1 MPPDPAPAPVP
12 AAMPV
17 PGDQNRTSAA
27 DAIAGG
33 EFTPGRDQDASA
45 TIRGF
50 VYQVELT
57 ILRWLGLGANQVL
70 QLERGEDIDHI
81 TRAASANPA
90 ESARL
95 LEQVKDVQRSLTLHA
110 PGAVIAIGSF
120 CAHRRANAGRD
131 VRFRYTTTAPV
142 GREKL
147 SPLPK
152 GVTGIAAWGQL
163 RQGVTDE
170 KTRASLLS
178 GVRSLLRSATRPA
191 DTPDA
196 IWTEYTGFFGAADG
210 DVLAFIELFEWS
222 FGEPGVSDLADE
234 VVRAIRSRGTYPLAA
249 ELLHDILFAAVFR
262 TLSQP
267 GLKELTVLAL
277 ESFLASSKLA
287 ETDRALLAQ
296 LKEQVLGQSVRL
308 FALEGRVEAVE
319 IEQRAIRTIIGDAG
333 ASPHVR
339 YAMPLAVLTAA
350 PLVQSLVRRTQTV
363 QRLSAAAGTATW
375 IALSGAASTGKSHL
389 AGLLATLF
397 GGQLHWFGL
406 RGLETRTAL
415 DRVHAT
421 MRDGQGAAAVAAWIE
436 TLPPASVLVFDDLG
450 LLRAG
455 SAEATTWL
463 DVVRACKRAGVR
475 LITTGDTGPTPALI
489 ETLAQGD
496 VSSTAVPMFDDG
508 EVRELL
514 AARGASSGFLTD
526 GRVTMLRGLTGGHP
540 ALLRAAADYLA
551 QQGWR
556 FDQHV
561 LTQLLGGEHAQ
572 GLSVETSRRVIETI
586 TQEGCRELLYRLC
599 VIRDN
604 VTQDDIRLTAQVA
617 PARSA
622 YLECVQNL
630 EGLWLQPAGAGRYEV
645 SPLVLTFGAQQLGTE
660 VAARVNRFA
669 ARRLL
674 GRRKID
680 QFEFMRALAH
690 MMVAGDYN
698 QAVGLIIRELANRR
712 TAAALGPEWPL
723 IFFPPEKQL
732 PSALS
737 PGLGMAL
744 RSHQVVAAHRS
755 GQNLTPYWGSLLTM
769 MQGADEPNQWGV
781 LLASNQ
787 LLTDGSLPISQL
799 FEAAR
804 QLERIGGRAPMP
816 SGEQIETP
824 GWDQGF
830 DLWMITPAIK
840 GWAEFWIWVELLGSL
855 SEQRLRQVMASPEAV
870 HVVQPVVDRLFIAA
884 AEGQAGGGSMA
895 QALEQLRRLEEWAVL
910 HKADLLTACAIRG
923 QMVIVGEYEKRHEDM
938 EALARRGIPLVAEV
952 GPARGLLE
960 STYGSQLD
968 LAGKH
973 DEAIPHLEEAVRDV
987 HGQIPLNRVFT
998 LLTATEAAFA
1008 TGKPSGEYAEAAL
1021 RAYQADAHAEAELK
1035 ARVFAEVAV
1044 SRWAAGRRPEAFD
1057 AIESAVSTVLAAKPT
1072 EMIQSLTVRIGH
1084 VLGYF
1089 TTVATT
1095 GSPPRATSAG
1105 DAYIA
1110 PTPSMFRAHNSAVI
1124 SMYRART
1131 GSAILK
1137 AQLSAL
1143 AARVERLDRA
1153 RDWAESAF
1161 AEATASGAPGTTLF
1175 VAPAVLDAQ
1184 VRAGEPAA
1192 AIETA
1197 FVAARAMRALNQER
1211 AAGRDPVR
1219 DDFSI
1224 DLHPGPPPATGE
1236 LDELALQFALLPITL
1251 WICEA
1256 YLQDAETGQRA
1267 VKTVIDA
1274 ITRLGRPVQPSDKWA
1289 AMSEL
1294 LHLLVG
1300 DTAEKTV
1307 NEHVR
1312 SMSEAHPGNVQCA
1325 AYLLVSVWPR
1335 LELASSTVLQ
1345 VLAAPIALQFGG
1357 ISAPGTNDR
1366 LAELVA
1372 ALWNRRLESAPF
1384 RFGSP
1389 QMLARDL
1396 QDAKSSPTAEQK
1408 LRVVLRAVV
1417 RSLGVRLRESTRAW
1431 LDSEPSGDGKPPESD
1446 TPVNKR

>member
-1 MPPDPAPAPVP
+1 MD
-12 AAMPV
+12 
-17 PGDQNRTSAA
+17 
-27 DAIAGG
+27 

-57 ILRWLGLGANQVL
+57 ILRWLGLGADQVL

-81 TRAASANPA
+81 TRAASASPA

-120 CAHRRANAGRD
+120 CAHRRANPGRD

-170 KTRASLLS
+170 NTRASLLS

-234 VVRAIRSRGTYPLAA
+234 VVRAIRARGTYQQAA

-267 GLKELTVLAL
+267 GLKELTVPAL
-277 ESFLASSKLA
+277 ESYLAAPKLA
-287 ETDRALLAQ
+287 ESDRALLVQ
-296 LKEQVLGQSVRL
+296 LKEGVLGHSIRL
-308 FALEGRVEAVE
+308 FALETRVEAVE
-319 IEQRAIRTIIGDAG
+319 IEQRALRAIIGDAG
-333 ASPHVR
+333 ASPQVGD
-339 YAMPLAVLTAA
+339 AMPLAVLTEA
-350 PLVQSLVRRTQTV
+350 PLVQSLVQRSQTV
-363 QRLSAAAGTATW
+363 QRLNAEAGTATW

-389 AGLLATLF
+389 AGLLATVF

-421 MRDGQGAAAVAAWIE
+421 MSDGQSAAAAAAWIGA
-436 TLPPASVLVFDDLG
+436 LPPASVLVFDDLG

-455 SAEATTWL
+455 SGESTTWL

-475 LITTGDTGPTPALI
+475 VITTGDTAPPPALV
-489 ETLAQGD
+489 ETLAEGD

-514 AARGASSGFLTD
+514 EARGAPSEFMTD
-526 GRVTMLRGLTGGHP
+526 GRVTMLRGLTAGHP

-551 QQGWR
+551 QQGWK
-556 FDQHV
+556 FNEVV
-561 LTQLLGGEHAQ
+561 LTQLLAGGHVQ
-572 GLSVETSRRVIETI
+572 DLTVETSRRVVETI

-599 VIRDN
+599 VFRDV
-604 VTQDDIRLTAQVA
+604 VTQDDIRQTAQVE

-630 EGLWLQPAGAGRYEV
+630 EGLWLQPAGGGRYEV
-645 SPLVLTFGAQQLGTE
+645 SPLVLTFGAQQLGAE
-660 VAARVNRFA
+660 VAARVNRLA
-669 ARRLL
+669 ARRLF
-674 GRRKID
+674 GRRTID

-690 MMVAGDYN
+690 MMGAGDYN
-698 QAVGLIIRELANRR
+698 QAVGLIMREMANRR
-712 TAAALGPEWPL
+712 TAAALDPEWPL
-723 IFFPPEKQL
+723 IFFPPEKPL

-744 RSHQVVAAHRS
+744 RSHQVIAAHRH
-755 GQNLTPYWGSLLTM
+755 GRGVAPYWQSLLTM
-769 MQGADEPNQWGV
+769 MEGADEPNRWGV
-781 LLASNQ
+781 LLATNQ
-787 LLTDGSLPISQL
+787 LLTVGSLPLPQL
-799 FEAAR
+799 IEAAR

-816 SGEQIETP
+816 SGDQIETP

-830 DLWMITPAIK
+830 DLWIITPAIK

-855 SEQRLRQVMASPEAV
+855 SADRLRQVMASPEAA
-870 HVVQPVVDRLFIAA
+870 HVVQPLVDRLFIAA
-884 AEGQAGGGSMA
+884 AEGQAGAGSMA

-923 QMVIVGEYEKRHEDM
+923 QMVIVGEYQKRHDDM
-938 EALARRGIPLVAEV
+938 EALAKRGMRLVAEV

-960 STYGSQLD
+960 FTYGSQLE
-968 LAGKH
+968 LAARH
-973 DEAIPHLEEAVRDV
+973 EEALPHLEEAVRDV
-987 HGQIPLNRVFT
+987 HGQIPLNRVFAF
-998 LLTATEAAFA
+998 LTATEAAFA
-1008 TGKPSGEYAEAAL
+1008 AGKPFSDYAEAAL
-1021 RAYQADAHAEAELK
+1021 RAYEADEHTDNSLK

-1044 SRWAAGRRPEAFD
+1044 SRWAVGKRPEAFD

-1072 EMIQSLTVRIGH
+1072 ESIQSLSVRIGH
-1084 VLGYF
+1084 ALGYF
-1089 TTVATT
+1089 ATVATT
-1095 GSPPRATSAG
+1095 GRPPKGTTSG
-1105 DAYIA
+1105 ETYLA
-1110 PTPSMFRAHNSAVI
+1110 PTPSMFRGHNAAAI
-1124 SMYRART
+1124 TMYRART
-1131 GSAILK
+1131 GSAMLK

-1143 AARVERLDRA
+1143 AFRTERQVRSHA
-1153 RDWAESAF
+1153 WAESAF
-1161 AEATASGAPGTTLF
+1161 AEATDAGVPATTLF
-1175 VAPAVLDAQ
+1175 VASTVLDTQ
-1184 VRAGEPAA
+1184 VRSGDAAA

-1197 FVAARAMRALNQER
+1197 FVAARALRALNTER
-1211 AAGRDPVR
+1211 QAGRDPSR
-1219 DDFSI
+1219 DDFRI
-1224 DLHPGPPPATGE
+1224 DLRPGSSTATDD
-1236 LDELALQFALLPITL
+1236 LDETALQFVLVPMVLR
-1251 WICEA
+1251 ICEESGS
-1256 YLQDAETGQRA
+1256 DANTDRA
-1267 VKTVIDA
+1267 AAQSAIDA
-1274 ITRLGRPVQPSDKWA
+1274 IARLGRQVLPSDKWETMRSLLQRFLERADERTVA
-1289 AMSEL
+1289 ADVQRISR
-1294 LHLLVG
+1294 
-1300 DTAEKTV
+1300 
-1307 NEHVR
+1307 EHQG
-1312 SMSEAHPGNVQCA
+1312 MVQLG
-1325 AYLLVSVWPR
+1325 AYLLLSAWPSADFSR
-1335 LELASSTVLQ
+1335 SAILQ
-1345 VLAAPIALQFGG
+1345 VHAASFAFQIAS
-1357 ISAPGTNDR
+1357 ISAPGTPERFAEFLWSLWHSR
-1366 LAELVA
+1366 LQL
-1372 ALWNRRLESAPF
+1372 APF

-1389 QMLARDL
+1389 SMLARDL
-1396 QDAKSSPTAEQK
+1396 EDARSMPTPESRARAT
-1408 LRVVLRAVV
+1408 LRSVV
-1417 RSLGVRLRESTRAW
+1417 RSLGARLNGPAREW
-1431 LDSEPSGDGKPPESD
+1431 LDRADAVGPMPG
-1446 TPVNKR
+1446 

>member
-1 MPPDPAPAPVP
+1 MPD
-12 AAMPV
+12 

-120 CAHRRANAGRD
+120 CAHRRANPGRD

-196 IWTEYTGFFGAADG
+196 IWTEYTGLFGAADG
-210 DVLAFIELFEWS
+210 DLLAFIELFEWS

-234 VVRAIRSRGTYPLAA
+234 VVRAIRARGTYQQAA

-267 GLKELTVLAL
+267 GLKELTVPAL
-277 ESFLASSKLA
+277 ESYLAAPKLA
-287 ETDRALLAQ
+287 ESDRALLVQ
-296 LKEQVLGQSVRL
+296 LKEGVLGHSIRL
-308 FALEGRVEAVE
+308 FALETRVEAVE
-319 IEQRAIRTIIGDAG
+319 IEQRALRAIIGDAG
-333 ASPHVR
+333 ASPQVGD
-339 YAMPLAVLTAA
+339 AMPLAVLTEA
-350 PLVQSLVRRTQTV
+350 PLVQSLVQRSQTV
-363 QRLSAAAGTATW
+363 QRLNAEAGTSTW

-389 AGLLATLF
+389 AGLLATLL
-397 GGQLHWFGL
+397 GGPLRWFGL
-406 RGLETRTAL
+406 RGLETRSAL
-415 DRVHAT
+415 DRVRAT
-421 MRDGQGAAAVAAWIE
+421 MSDGQGAAAAAWIGA
-436 TLPPASVLVFDDLG
+436 LPPASVLVFDDLG

-455 SAEATTWL
+455 SGDSTTWL

-475 LITTGDTGPTPALI
+475 VITTGDTAPPPALI
-489 ETLAQGD
+489 ETLDQGE

-514 AARGASSGFLTD
+514 AARGAPSEFMTD
-526 GRVTMLRGLTGGHP
+526 ARVTMLRGLTAGHP

-551 QQGWR
+551 QQRWK
-556 FDQHV
+556 FDQNT
-561 LTQLLGGEHAQ
+561 LTQLLAGGHAH
-572 GLSVETSRRVIETI
+572 GLTVETSRRVVETI
-586 TQEGCRELLYRLC
+586 TLEGCRELLYRLC
-599 VIRDN
+599 VIRDA
-604 VTQDDIRLTAQVA
+604 VTQDEIRQTAQVD

-622 YLECVQNL
+622 YLECVQSL
-630 EGLWLQPAGAGRYEV
+630 EGLWLQPAGGGRYEV
-645 SPLVLTFGAQQLGTE
+645 SPLVLAFGAQQLDAA

-674 GRRKID
+674 SRGTID
-680 QFEFMRALAH
+680 PIEFMRALMH
-690 MMVAGDYN
+690 IMGAGNYN
-698 QAVGLIIRELANRR
+698 QAVSLLIRELANRR
-712 TAAALGPEWPL
+712 SAKALGPEWPL
-723 IFFPPEKQL
+723 ILFPPEKPL
-732 PSALS
+732 PPSLL

-744 RSHQVVAAHRS
+744 RSHQVVAANRQGREMS
-755 GQNLTPYWGSLLTM
+755 AYWQSLVAM
-769 MQGADEPNQWGV
+769 MEGAVEQDHWGV
-781 LLASNQ
+781 LLAANQ
-787 LLTDGSLPISQL
+787 LLTARSLPAPQL
-799 FEAAR
+799 IEAAR

-816 SGEQIETP
+816 SGEQIASP
-824 GWDQGF
+824 GWDQGV
-830 DLWMITPAIK
+830 DLWLVTPAIK
-840 GWAEFWIWVELLGSL
+840 TWAELWMWIELLGSL
-855 SEQRLRQVMASPEAV
+855 DAERLRQVMASPEAV

-884 AEGQAGGGSMA
+884 AEGQAGGGSME
-895 QALEQLRRLEEWAVL
+895 QALEQLQRLEKWAVL

-923 QMVIVGEYEKRHEDM
+923 QMVIAGEYEKRHEDM
-938 EALARRGIPLVAEV
+938 EAFAKRGLQLVAGV
-952 GPARGLLE
+952 GAARGLLE
-960 STYGSQLD
+960 LTYGSQLN
-968 LAGKH
+968 LADKH
-973 DEAIPHLEEAVRDV
+973 EAAIPHLEEAASKV
-987 HGQIPLNRVFT
+987 HGQIPLNRVFA

-1008 TGKPSGEYAEAAL
+1008 LGRPSSDYAEAAL
-1021 RAYQADAHAEAELK
+1021 LEYEADGHADASLK

-1044 SRWAAGRRPEAFD
+1044 SRWQAGRRPEAFD

-1072 EMIQSLTVRIGH
+1072 EAIQSLSVRIGH
-1084 VLGYF
+1084 ALGYF
-1089 TTVATT
+1089 TTLATT
-1095 GSPPRATSAG
+1095 GSPPNATDSG
-1105 DAYIA
+1105 EAYLA
-1110 PTPSMFRAHNSAVI
+1110 PRPSMFRAHNSAAV
-1124 SMYRART
+1124 SMFRART
-1131 GSAILK
+1131 GSAMLK

-1143 AARVERLDRA
+1143 ASRVERMERSHT
-1153 RDWAESAF
+1153 WAESAF
-1161 AEATASGAPGTTLF
+1161 AEATTSGVPATTLF

-1197 FVAARAMRALNQER
+1197 FVAARALRALNKER
-1211 AAGRDPVR
+1211 AAGRDPIR

-1224 DLHPGPPPATGE
+1224 DLRPGPPPSADD
-1236 LDELALQFALLPITL
+1236 LDELALQFVLSPMVL
-1251 WICEA
+1251 WVCEEYVRDVEA
-1256 YLQDAETGQRA
+1256 GQRA
-1267 VKTVIDA
+1267 VKAVVDA
-1274 ITRLGRPVQPSDKWA
+1274 IARLGRPVLPSDKWA
-1289 AMSEL
+1289 ALHEL
-1294 LHLLVG
+1294 LQLLLG
-1300 DTAEKTV
+1300 DAPEKTV
-1307 NEHVR
+1307 TENVR
-1312 SMSEAHPGNVQCA
+1312 SMSQAHPGLVQAA
-1325 AYLLVSVWPR
+1325 AYLLVSAWPK
-1335 LELASSTVLQ
+1335 LEFASSAVVQ

-1357 ISAPGTNDR
+1357 VSAPGTNQR
-1366 LAELVA
+1366 LADHVWT
-1372 ALWNRRLESAPF
+1372 LWHERVQSAPF

-1389 QMLARDL
+1389 AMLARDIE
-1396 QDAKSSPTAEQK
+1396 DSKSLPTPEAK
-1408 LRVVLRAVV
+1408 LRAVLRTVV
-1417 RSLGVRLRESTRAW
+1417 RSLDVRLRDSTRAW
-1431 LDSEPSGDGKPPESD
+1431 LDGGSGGEEKPPEPA
-1446 TPVNKR
+1446 TPA